1 MTELSKVR
9 ARCIFCDIAQGSA
22 PSHKIH
28 EDELHI
34 AFLNAFPIVKGQTV
48 VITKRHYPGYHFAMP
63 KEAYKGLMSFVQD
76 TAGILDRGLGADR
89 TLMVAQGYEIDHA
102 HIKLF
107 PVIKV
112 NARAPDDETYR
123 ALKELTDGKWYGGY
137 MISHSGRERADDR
150 DLDEIV
156 RAIKKGSGIK
166 GARLMP
172 R

>member
-1 MTELSKVR
+1 MVEQNRVR
-9 ARCIFCDIAQGSA
+9 ARCIFCDIAQGAA
-22 PSHKIH
+22 PSHIIH
-28 EDELHI
+28 EDELHV
-34 AFLNAFPIVKGQTV
+34 AFLDAFPIVKGQTV

-107 PVIKV
+107 PVLKV

-123 ALKELTDGKWYGGY
+123 ALRELTDGRWYGGY
-137 MISHSGRERADDR
+137 MISHSGRERAKDSE
-150 DLDEIV
+150 LEEI
-156 RAIKKGSGIK
+156 AQTIKKGAGIK
-166 GARLMP
+166 GAGLLP